1 MTRKLIFSATLATA
15 AVFAVAGTALA
26 QGPGRGMGG
35 DRDRHPVF
43 GIVLM
48 VALAAAA
55 IIGTWLVIRR
65 NSSSAVAAAPAAAAP
80 ASPTVSAEAI
90 LADRLARSEISAD
103 DYRST
108 LAALRGAPA
117 APRVDGEAP

>member
-65 NSSSAVAAAPAAAAP
+65 NSSSAVAAAPAAAP